1 MLVTVTSRSGKE
13 VVKGGIQ
20 LSENATVKD
29 LKASIHKRTGKLYP
43 ERQRLSLPLVS
54 GQTRPTV
61 LDGDKRLC
69 DVFPEGSDHIVILKD
84 LGPQVKYSTLFFF
97 EYVGPL
103 FIYPMFYFLPLYKFV
118 GLPEK
123 RVIHPVQTYAT
134 IYWCFHYF
142 KRIMETFF
150 VHKFSHATSP
160 LSFVFR
166 NCCYYWSFAVFIAY
180 FVNHPYYTPVGETQM
195 YIGFGLGIICQ
206 LANFYC
212 HIILKN
218 LRDPKGQGGYQ
229 IPRGFLF
236 NYITCANYTTEI
248 YQWLG
253 FNIATQTV
261 AGYSFLVVAAY
272 IMSDWAL
279 GKHRRLKKL
288 YDGKEGRVKYPNRFV
303 ILPPFL

>member
-20 LSENATVKD
+20 LSENATVND
-29 LKASIHKRTGKLYP
+29 LKASIHKQTGNLYP
-43 ERQRLSLPLVS
+43 ERQRLSLTLVS
-54 GQTRPTV
+54 DQTRPTV

-69 DVFPEGSDHIVILKD
+69 DVFPEGSYHIVILKD
-84 LGPQVKYSTLFFF
+84 LGPQ
-97 EYVGPL
+97 YVGPL

-123 RVIHPVQTYAT
+123 R
-134 IYWCFHYF
+134 CFYYF
-142 KRIMETFF
+142 KPIMETFF

-180 FVNHPYYTPVGETQM
+180 FVNHPYYTPEGETQM

-248 YQWLG
+248 YQGLG

-272 IMSDWAL
+272 IMSDWAAFRCL
-279 GKHRRLKKL
+279 VQRVVCFCCFCHNSQKRPGKKKAGASL
-288 YDGKEGRVKYPNRFV
+288 NLQP
-303 ILPPFL
+303 

>member
-1 MLVTVTSRSGKE
+1 MLVTVTSRSRKE

-20 LSENATVKD
+20 LSENVTVKD
-29 LKASIHKRTGKLYP
+29 LKASIHKRTGNLYP
-43 ERQRLSLPLVS
+43 ERQWLSLPLVS

-103 FIYPMFYFLPLYKFV
+103 FIYPMFHFLPLYKFV

-123 RVIHPVQTYAT
+123 RVIYPVQTYAT
-134 IYWCFHYF
+134 IYWCFYYF

-150 VHKFSHATSP
+150 VRKFSHATSP

-180 FVNHPYYTPVGETQM
+180 FVNHP
-195 YIGFGLGIICQ
+195 
-206 LANFYC
+206 
-212 HIILKN
+212 
-218 LRDPKGQGGYQ
+218 
-229 IPRGFLF
+229 
-236 NYITCANYTTEI
+236 
-248 YQWLG
+248 
-253 FNIATQTV
+253 
-261 AGYSFLVVAAY
+261 
-272 IMSDWAL
+272 
-279 GKHRRLKKL
+279 
-288 YDGKEGRVKYPNRFV
+288 
-303 ILPPFL
+303 

>member
-1 MLVTVTSRSGKE
+1 MLVTVVSRSGRE
-13 VVKGGIQ
+13 IVKGGIQ
-20 LSENATVKD
+20 LSENATAKD
-29 LKASIHKRTGKLYP
+29 LKAAIYKQTGKLYP
-43 ERQRLSLPLVS
+43 ERQRLTLPLAT

-61 LDGDKRLC
+61 LDGDKKLF
-69 DVFPEGSDHIVILKD
+69 DLFPQGSDRKVILKD

-103 FIYPMFYFLPLYKFV
+103 FIYPLFYFLPLYKYV
-118 GLPEK
+118 GLPEP

-142 KRIMETFF
+142 KRILETFF
-150 VHKFSHATSP
+150 VHRFSHATSP
-160 LSFVFR
+160 LSNVFR

-195 YIGFGLGIICQ
+195 YIGFGLGMICQ

-212 HIILKN
+212 HLILKS
-218 LRDPKGQGGYQ
+218 LRAPDGQGGYQ

-236 NYITCANYTTEI
+236 NFITCANYTTEI

-253 FNIATQTV
+253 FNIATQTL

-279 GKHRRLKKL
+279 GKHRRLRKL
-288 YDGKEGRVKYPNRFV
+288 FDGKDGRPKYPSRWV

>member
-20 LSENATVKD
+20 LFENATVKD
-29 LKASIHKRTGKLYP
+29 LKASIHKRIGNLYP
-43 ERQRLSLPLVS
+43 ERQRISLPLVS
-54 GQTRPTV
+54 GQTRPIV

-69 DVFPEGSDHIVILKD
+69 DVFPEGFDHIVILKD
-84 LGPQVKYSTLFFF
+84 LGPRVKYSTLFFF
-97 EYVGPL
+97 L
-103 FIYPMFYFLPLYKFV
+103 FV

-123 RVIHPVQTYAT
+123 RVIYPVQTYAT
-134 IYWCFHYF
+134 IYWCFYYF

-166 NCCYYWSFAVFIAY
+166 NCW
-180 FVNHPYYTPVGETQM
+180 ETQM

-212 HIILKN
+212 HIIVKN
-218 LRDPKGQGGYQ
+218 LRDPKDQGGYQ

-248 YQWLG
+248 YQGLG

-261 AGYSFLVVAAY
+261 VGYSFLVVVAY
-272 IMSDWAL
+272 IMSDWAAFCC
-279 GKHRRLKKL
+279 LKARAI
-288 YDGKEGRVKYPNRFV
+288 GRCRPWRTLLLATKGNESVRG
-303 ILPPFL
+303 

>member
-1 MLVTVTSRSGKE
+1 MLVTVTSCCGKE
-13 VVKGGIQ
+13 LVKGGIQ

-29 LKASIHKRTGKLYP
+29 LKASIQKRTGNLYP
-43 ERQRLSLPLVS
+43 ERQRLFLPLVS

-61 LDGDKRLC
+61 LNGDKRLC

-103 FIYPMFYFLPLYKFV
+103 FIYQMFYFLPLYKFV
-118 GLPEK
+118 GLPKK
-123 RVIHPVQTYAT
+123 R
-134 IYWCFHYF
+134 CFYYF

-160 LSFVFR
+160 LSFVFW
-166 NCCYYWSFAVFIAY
+166 NCCYYWSFAIFIAY
-180 FVNHPYYTPVGETQM
+180 FVNHPYYTPIGETQM

-218 LRDPKGQGGYQ
+218 LRDPKGQGGYR

-248 YQWLG
+248 YQGLG

-272 IMSDWAL
+272 IMSDWAAFCCL
-279 GKHRRLKKL
+279 GR
-288 YDGKEGRVKYPNRFV
+288 GVGG
-303 ILPPFL
+303 PFSGEHLSSTEAAD

>member
-29 LKASIHKRTGKLYP
+29 LKASIHKRTGNLYP

-69 DVFPEGSDHIVILKD
+69 DVFPEGPDHIVILKD
-84 LGPQVKYSTLFFF
+84 LGPQVKYSTLLFF

-123 RVIHPVQTYAT
+123 RVIYRVQTYAT
-134 IYWCFHYF
+134 IYWCFYYF

-236 NYITCANYTTEI
+236 NYITCANYTAEI
-248 YQWLG
+248 YQGLG

-272 IMSDWAL
+272 IMLDWAAFRCL
-279 GKHRRLKKL
+279 
-288 YDGKEGRVKYPNRFV
+288 
-303 ILPPFL
+303 

>member
-29 LKASIHKRTGKLYP
+29 LKASIHKRTRNLYP
-43 ERQRLSLPLVS
+43 ERQQLSLPLVF

-84 LGPQVKYSTLFFF
+84 LGPR
-97 EYVGPL
+97 YVGPL

-123 RVIHPVQTYAT
+123 RVIYPVQTYAT
-134 IYWCFHYF
+134 IYWCFYYF
-142 KRIMETFF
+142 KHIMETFF
-150 VHKFSHATSP
+150 VHKFNHATSP

-236 NYITCANYTTEI
+236 NYITCTNYTTEI
-248 YQWLG
+248 YQGLG

-272 IMSDWAL
+272 IMLDWAAF
-279 GKHRRLKKL
+279 RCLKARATGRCRPWRKL
-288 YDGKEGRVKYPNRFV
+288 LLATEGNESVRG
-303 ILPPFL
+303 

>member
-1 MLVTVTSRSGKE
+1 MLVTVTSRSRKE

-29 LKASIHKRTGKLYP
+29 LKASIHKRTGNLYP

-69 DVFPEGSDHIVILKD
+69 DVFPEGSDYIVILKD
-84 LGPQVKYSTLFFF
+84 LGPR
-97 EYVGPL
+97 
-103 FIYPMFYFLPLYKFV
+103 FV

-123 RVIHPVQTYAT
+123 RVIYPVQTYAT
-134 IYWCFHYF
+134 IYWCFYYF

-150 VHKFSHATSP
+150 VRKFSHATSP

-180 FVNHPYYTPVGETQM
+180 FVNHPYYTHVGETQR

-206 LANFYC
+206 LANFYY

-248 YQWLG
+248 YQGLG

-261 AGYSFLVVAAY
+261 AGYSFLVVVAY
-272 IMSDWAL
+272 IMLDWAAFRCL
-279 GKHRRLKKL
+279 VQKVVFFRRIERGRSTEGKGSVARKFSILYQFLRNRMQRDTRR
-288 YDGKEGRVKYPNRFV
+288 EG
-303 ILPPFL
+303 

>member
-29 LKASIHKRTGKLYP
+29 LKASIHKQTGKLYP

-84 LGPQVKYSTLFFF
+84 LDPR
-97 EYVGPL
+97 
-103 FIYPMFYFLPLYKFV
+103 FV

-123 RVIHPVQTYAT
+123 QVIYPVQTYAT
-134 IYWCFHYF
+134 IYWCFYYF

-150 VHKFSHATSP
+150 VHKFNHATSP
-160 LSFVFR
+160 LSFVFQ
-166 NCCYYWSFAVFIAY
+166 NCSY

-218 LRDPKGQGGYQ
+218 LRDPKGQGGYR

-248 YQWLG
+248 YQGLG

-272 IMSDWAL
+272 IMSDWAAF
-279 GKHRRLKKL
+279 RCWYRSRFFV
-288 YDGKEGRVKYPNRFV
+288 YIVEGR
-303 ILPPFL
+303 

>member
-29 LKASIHKRTGKLYP
+29 LKASIHKRTGNLYP

-54 GQTRPTV
+54 GQTQPTV

-84 LGPQVKYSTLFFF
+84 LGPRVKYSTF
-97 EYVGPL
+97 
-103 FIYPMFYFLPLYKFV
+103 FYFFRKFV

-123 RVIHPVQTYAT
+123 RVIYP
-134 IYWCFHYF
+134 
-142 KRIMETFF
+142 RIMETLF

-166 NCCYYWSFAVFIAY
+166 NCCYYWSFAVFIVY
-180 FVNHPYYTPVGETQM
+180 FVNHPYYTRVGETQM

-248 YQWLG
+248 YQGLG

-272 IMSDWAL
+272 IMSDWAAF
-279 GKHRRLKKL
+279 HCWYRRHASVGGHKKL
-288 YDGKEGRVKYPNRFV
+288 IMGVHMWMEIEA
-303 ILPPFL
+303 ILSWKTF